1 MLVIV
6 AAILGARARQNQ
18 TRLPITV
25 IKADDSNLTPD
36 NICARIQ
43 TQRLPMTPSALA
55 TLHQHLLDALTTAPA
70 ETRRLFHGRG
80 RCWPGLEQVT
90 VDWLQ
95 GVLLVALFKPVSD
108 GELAALQQ
116 MLLDL
121 GQANAWQQSGAHSLL
136 LQQRYLPESPT
147 QWLLGEP
154 VELWDIREHGLHYR
168 LDLGK
173 KQNTGLF
180 LDMRHGR
187 QWVQA
192 QAAGKRVLNLFAYTC
207 GFSVAALAGGA
218 QQVVNLDMAKAA
230 LSRGRD
236 NHRLNQHDLSQV
248 VFLGH
253 DLFKSWGKVAKYG
266 PYDLIIIDP
275 PSFQR
280 GSFVLSKD
288 YPKVLRRLPELLSA
302 SGLVLAC
309 SNEPE
314 IGPDYLI
321 QAMIAEAPGL
331 RFVERLSNPP
341 EFPDSQPDSALKA
354 LVFRRD

>member
-1 MLVIV
+1 
-6 AAILGARARQNQ
+6 
-18 TRLPITV
+18 
-25 IKADDSNLTPD
+25 
-36 NICARIQ
+36 
-43 TQRLPMTPSALA
+43 MTPAALA
-55 TLHQHLLDALTTAPA
+55 TLHQHLVAALSTPPQ

-80 RCWPGLEQVT
+80 RCWPELEQIT

-95 GVLLVALFKPVSD
+95 GILLVALFKPLS
-108 GELAALQQ
+108 ESALIALHE
-116 MLLDL
+116 MLMDL
-121 GQANAWQQSGAHSLL
+121 SHSPAWQQSGAHSLL
-136 LQQRYLPESPT
+136 LQQRYLTDSPT

-154 VELWDIREHGLHYR
+154 VEHWDICEHGLHYR
-168 LDLGK
+168 LDLGR

-180 LDMRHGR
+180 LDMRYGR

-192 QAAGKRVLNLFAYTC
+192 QAKGKRVLNLFAYTC

-218 QQVVNLDMAKAA
+218 LQVVNLDMARAA

-288 YPKVLRRLPELLSA
+288 YPKVLRRLPELLSVE
-302 SGLVLAC
+302 GVVLAC

-314 IGPDYLI
+314 IGPDYLT
-321 QAMIAEAPGL
+321 QAMASEAPSLG
-331 RFVERLSNPP
+331 FIERLENPP
-341 EFPDSQPDSALKA
+341 EFPDSQPESALKA
-354 LVFRRD
+354 LVFSNAV

>member
-1 MLVIV
+1 
-6 AAILGARARQNQ
+6 
-18 TRLPITV
+18 
-25 IKADDSNLTPD
+25 
-36 NICARIQ
+36 
-43 TQRLPMTPSALA
+43 MTPTAIA
-55 TLHQHLLDALTTAPA
+55 TLHQHLLAALGTAPS

-108 GELAALQQ
+108 AELQALHG

-121 GQANAWQQSGAHSLL
+121 SQSAAWQQSGAHSLL

-154 VELWDIREHGLHYR
+154 VEHWDICEHGLRYR
-168 LDLGK
+168 LDLGR
-173 KQNTGLF
+173 KQNSGLF
-180 LDMRHGR
+180 LDMRLGR

-192 QAAGKRVLNLFAYTC
+192 QAQDKRVLNLFAYTC

-218 QQVVNLDMAKAA
+218 RQVVNLDMARAA
-230 LSRGRD
+230 LNRGRD

-266 PYDLIIIDP
+266 PFDLIIVDP

-280 GSFVLSKD
+280 GSFVLGKD
-288 YPKVLRRLPELLSA
+288 YPRVLRRLPELLTA
-302 SGLVLAC
+302 QGRVLAC
-309 SNEPE
+309 SNDPE

-321 QAMIAEAPGL
+321 QAMADAAPEL
-331 RFVERLSNPP
+331 RFVERLDNPP

-354 LVFRRD
+354 LVFRRV